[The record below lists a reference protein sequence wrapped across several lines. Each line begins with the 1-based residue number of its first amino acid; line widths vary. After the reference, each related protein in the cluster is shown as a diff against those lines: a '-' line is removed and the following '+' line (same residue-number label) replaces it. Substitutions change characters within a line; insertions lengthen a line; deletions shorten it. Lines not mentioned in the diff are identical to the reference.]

1 MVVER
6 LSLDVEGGVGERRT
20 RRSETAGV
28 GEVLIENRTGKGGH
42 EHEHGHGAKEKGVA
56 KVEVRV
62 DEGAGVVASAEIS
75 TTTMEKPKPKKERKK
90 VAFRSDKPDLYD
102 F

>member
-20 RRSETAGV
+20 KKVGSEVV
-28 GEVLIENRTGKGGH
+28 GMGMRTVEGRGH
-42 EHEHGHGAKEKGVA
+42 EHAHGGGKGKGVA
-56 KVEVRV
+56 RVEVRV
-62 DEGAGVVASAEIS
+62 DEGDRVVIGADTS
-75 TTTMEKPKPKKERKK
+75 TTPTSKPKKERKK